1 MCTKK
6 TAKNN
11 DCTNGSSSMMNLHE
25 EITSNKYSNYDAEK
39 AMMNSN
45 NIKQASK
52 SLKEDSVQDE
62 QINDI
67 SEQTGKNLNPDNDAG
82 ISITK
87 NGTNDSTTNDIR
99 RRAEQSDDSSTSSAS
114 SSVDDDI
121 LPLRKENPI
130 GITHNNPIV
139 IIDDDSTT
147 GPNDDTNNDDDRN
160 KIIGNK
166 RKLDSISV
174 DINANV
180 DINNTSDYE
189 NNTRRNKPNPVPEIM
204 LV

>member
-1 MCTKK
+1 
-6 TAKNN
+6 
-11 DCTNGSSSMMNLHE
+11 MMNLHE

-67 SEQTGKNLNPDNDAG
+67 SEQTGKNLNPD
-82 ISITK
+82 
-87 NGTNDSTTNDIR
+87 NDSTTNDIR

>member
-1 MCTKK
+1 
-6 TAKNN
+6 
-11 DCTNGSSSMMNLHE
+11 
-25 EITSNKYSNYDAEK
+25 
-39 AMMNSN
+39 MNSN

-87 NGTNDSTTNDIR
+87 NATNDSTTNDIR